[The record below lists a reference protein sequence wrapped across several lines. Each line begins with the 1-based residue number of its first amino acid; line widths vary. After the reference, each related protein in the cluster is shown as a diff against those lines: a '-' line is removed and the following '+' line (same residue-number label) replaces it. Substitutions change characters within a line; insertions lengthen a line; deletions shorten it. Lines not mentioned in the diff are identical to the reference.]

1 MFARVGQPAACPWR
15 LALITLLQFSE
26 HLSDRCAADAVRAR
40 IDWKYLLGLDLT
52 DPGFDASVL
61 SEFRSRLVAGEAEA
75 LLFDTL
81 LTLCRERGLLAK
93 RGRQRTDATHVLG
106 AVRSLNRLGCA
117 IETLRAA
124 LNALAVVAPDW
135 LRAHTDPNWI
145 ERYGRSIDD
154 FHIPQGET
162 ARRACAEAI
171 GDDGHRLLAAVD
183 AKAAPGW
190 LRNVPAMVV
199 LRRVW
204 LQNFHVTEPPTRG
217 SEGDGRIRWR
227 TEAEGI
233 PAALVMVASPYD
245 PDVHYAKKR
254 ATTWIGY
261 KVHLTETCDDAQPPL
276 IVHVAT
282 TPAPIVD
289 RAVLDPLHAALATK
303 DLLPARHLIDAA
315 YIDADGLVAAAR
327 DHDVVLTGPVSKDN
341 QWQARTEGAFT
352 IEAFHLDWDRK
363 IATCPAGHD
372 SRSWH
377 PNYNLGRTVIRIWFA
392 AQHCRACSL
401 KPRCTRSQR
410 RLLTPRS
417 REEHDALVAA
427 RARETSSAFAAD
439 RRRRAGIEGTLS
451 RGVRTM
457 GLRRSRYLGLART
470 HLQHLLTATAIN
482 LGRLAAWI
490 GDTPAGRTRRSAFAR
505 LMAQP
510 AGA

>member
-1 MFARVGQPAACPWR
+1 
-15 LALITLLQFSE
+15 
-26 HLSDRCAADAVRAR
+26 
-40 IDWKYLLGLDLT
+40 
-52 DPGFDASVL
+52 
-61 SEFRSRLVAGEAEA
+61 
-75 LLFDTL
+75 
-81 LTLCRERGLLAK
+81 
-93 RGRQRTDATHVLG
+93 
-106 AVRSLNRLGCA
+106 
-117 IETLRAA
+117 
-124 LNALAVVAPDW
+124 
-135 LRAHTDPNWI
+135 
-145 ERYGRSIDD
+145 
-154 FHIPQGET
+154 
-162 ARRACAEAI
+162 
-171 GDDGHRLLAAVD
+171 
-183 AKAAPGW
+183 
-190 LRNVPAMVV
+190 MVV

-204 LQNFHVTEPPTRG
+204 LQNFHVTEPPTGG

-261 KVHLTETCDDAQPPL
+261 KFHLTETCDDAQPPL

-303 DLLPARHLIDAA
+303 DLLPARHLVDAA
-315 YIDADGLVAAAR
+315 YIDADGLVSAAR
-327 DHDVVLTGPVSKDN
+327 DHYVVLTGPVSKDN

-377 PNYNLGRTVIRIWFA
+377 PNYNLGRTVIRIRFA

-401 KPRCTRSQR
+401 KPRCTRSQC